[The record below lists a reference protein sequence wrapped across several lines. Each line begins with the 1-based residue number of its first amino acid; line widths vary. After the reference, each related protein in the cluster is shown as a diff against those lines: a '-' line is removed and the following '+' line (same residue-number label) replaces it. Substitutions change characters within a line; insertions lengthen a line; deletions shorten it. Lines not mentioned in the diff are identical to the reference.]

1 MNRRSGRHAARR
13 GQATVEL
20 ALLLPVVLALVLG
33 VLQVGLVVRSQ
44 VQVTHA
50 AREAARVVAV
60 TGDASQAAGA
70 AARAG
75 GLEPSRLDVDVTGA
89 VARGG
94 IVTVTIRYRAPTDVA
109 LVGPAIDDVVLTAE
123 ASMLVE

>member
-1 MNRRSGRHAARR
+1 MTNPSPTRPTHR

-33 VLQVGLVVRSQ
+33 VMQVGLVVRSQ

-50 AREAARVVAV
+50 AREAARAVAV
-60 TGDASQAAGA
+60 TSDPSQAADA

-75 GLEPSRLDVDVTGA
+75 GLDPSRLQVEVSG
-89 VARGG
+89 VVQRGG
-94 IVTVTIRYRAPTDVA
+94 IVTVTVRYRAPTDVA
-109 LVGPAIDDVVLTAE
+109 LVGPAVNDVVLTAE